1 MTVRTLIPATV
12 LTPISRSSTRPAH
25 ALLIATAMAALAGCG
40 GGGDGPTS
48 PAPAP
53 SPAAVSLAGL
63 AATGTP
69 LAGAAVTAKC
79 SNGPDL
85 AGTTATDGSFTLTL
99 SGDQT
104 APCIVK
110 LVSSAPALTLYSYAA
125 ASGRVNITPLT
136 DLVVAR
142 AFGGGPGAAFDGF
155 NTAEAGV
162 IAAAL
167 AAAKTYVAA
176 EMTAVTEASPV
187 LDPLTGTFVIG
198 DADDKLL
205 DGLAAA
211 IKTAGKTLDD
221 LLTAAAAGGSLKT
234 ALTATP
240 PGPTPAPT
248 PTPTPTPTPSGTSK
262 GILGEA
268 LATVFAGDYVLSC
281 WSSDDIFHA
290 KAPVSLTFTVNTDGS
305 SVFDGKPWIDATH
318 SGQIE
323 LGYQQKAGVESFVP
337 YHLNFVQ
344 DGAGFNSVVFIW
356 KADGSLL
363 SASLNAAGKSWSCP
377 GAGQT
382 VPATTINITRTD
394 FNSVYLKKL
403 ARTEALGNCPIGG
416 PQVLTLGNDG
426 AAGIANNSFAA
437 DQLFDVKDNSFKPEF
452 TGPNGVAYAG
462 LSYSSGF
469 IKSFSTI
476 RSMLIAFDPAYKTT
490 SLSSGTGSNP
500 DGSVVNSVACQ

>member
-1 MTVRTLIPATV
+1 MTDRTLIPAAIR
-12 LTPISRSSTRPAH
+12 TPIRTPIDRPSIRPAH
-25 ALLIATAMAALAGCG
+25 ALLVAAMAALAGCG
-40 GGGDGPTS
+40 GGGADTAS

-53 SPAAVSLAGL
+53 RPAAVSLTGL
-63 AATGTP
+63 AATGAP
-69 LAGAAVTAKC
+69 LGGAAVTAKC
-79 SNGPDL
+79 STGPDL
-85 AGTTATDGSFTLTL
+85 AGTTASDGSFTLTL
-99 SGDQT
+99 SGGQT

-110 LVSSAPALTLYSYAA
+110 LVSSTPALTLYSYAA

-136 DLVVAR
+136 DLLVAR
-142 AFGGGPGAAFDGF
+142 AFGGGPAAAFDGF
-155 NTAEAGV
+155 NATEAGA

-176 EMTAVTEASPV
+176 EMTDVTGASPT

-205 DGLAAA
+205 DGLATA
-211 IKTAGKTLDD
+211 IKTAGKTIDD
-221 LLTAAAAGGSLKT
+221 LLVAAAAGSSLKT
-234 ALTATP
+234 ALIVTP
-240 PGPTPAPT
+240 PGPGPT
-248 PTPTPTPTPSGTSK
+248 PSPTPSGASK

-281 WSSDDIFHA
+281 WSSDDIFHS
-290 KAPVSLTFTVNTDGS
+290 KPPVSLNFTVNTDGS

-323 LGYQQKAGVESFVP
+323 LGYRQKPGVESFVP
-337 YHLNFVQ
+337 YNLNFVQ
-344 DGAGFNSVVFIW
+344 DGTGFNSITILW
-356 KADGSLL
+356 NANGSLQL
-363 SASLNAAGKSWSCP
+363 ASLNAAGKSWSCP
-377 GAGQT
+377 GTGQT
-382 VPATTINITRTD
+382 VPAATVNIARTD
-394 FNSVYLKKL
+394 FNSTYLKKL

-416 PQVLTLGNDG
+416 PQALTLGNDG

-462 LSYSSGF
+462 LTYSSGF

-490 SLSSGTGSNP
+490 SLVGGTGSNP
-500 DGSVVNSVACQ
+500 DGSVINAVACQ